1 MRTCS
6 GFPTIG
12 ELMWDAVERE
22 FRARLFAEDC
32 TVGVGWTVEAHYME
46 HHHHPYFG
54 DLRQPVARDVF
65 RFVRRRETAVD
76 LALAMNARG
85 FDAEIWLIGGGRESH
100 QRFARLKTTPAGG
113 CPESNPGFFGFTY

>member
-1 MRTCS
+1 MSTDYYYRS
-6 GFPTIG
+6 TIG
-12 ELMWDAVERE
+12 ERMWDAADAVERE

-32 TVGVGWTVEAHYME
+32 TVGVGWTVEAHFTE
-46 HHHHPYFG
+46 HHFHRYFG
-54 DLRQPVARDVF
+54 DLYQPVSREVF

-100 QRFARLKTTPAGG
+100 QRFKKGPTAPAGG
-113 CPESNPGFFGFTY
+113 LS